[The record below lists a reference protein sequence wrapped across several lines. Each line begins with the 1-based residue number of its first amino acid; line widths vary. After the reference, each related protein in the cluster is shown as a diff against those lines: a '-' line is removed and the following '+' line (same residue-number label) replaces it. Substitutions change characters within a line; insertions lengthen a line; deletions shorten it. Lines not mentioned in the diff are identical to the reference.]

1 MIFGPSDICKILPRG
16 DGWVSGTF
24 QRDLGSTLADMRTG
38 VDLGGTKIEAVVVD
52 DGGCVLARQRMA
64 TPAGDYV
71 ATVAAIAT
79 LVGEVEAAAG
89 GGGSSLGIG
98 VPGSPSPT
106 TGLMR
111 NCNSTALNGQPLGV
125 DLTKAI
131 HRPVHMAN
139 DANCLALSEA
149 FDGAGKGVSTVF
161 GIILGTGVG
170 GGVVVDGHLV
180 QGINGVGGEWGHIPL
195 PWPAPTELPGDTCWC
210 SRSGCLETWLSGPA
224 LETQW
229 RDADGATMCATD
241 IASEHGDSEV
251 MQQWLDRLARATA
264 VVIDILDPDVIVV
277 GGGLN
282 AIDAIY
288 TDIPRR
294 WPQYVFSDEV
304 CTRIVPAMHGDS
316 SGVLGAARLG

>member
-1 MIFGPSDICKILPRG
+1 M
-16 DGWVSGTF
+16 
-24 QRDLGSTLADMRTG
+24 
-38 VDLGGTKIEAVVVD
+38 
-52 DGGCVLARQRMA
+52 
-64 TPAGDYV
+64 
-71 ATVAAIAT
+71 
-79 LVGEVEAAAG
+79 
-89 GGGSSLGIG
+89 
-98 VPGSPSPT
+98 
-106 TGLMR
+106 
-111 NCNSTALNGQPLGV
+111 
-125 DLTKAI
+125 
-131 HRPVHMAN
+131 
-139 DANCLALSEA
+139 
-149 FDGAGKGVSTVF
+149 
-161 GIILGTGVG
+161 
-170 GGVVVDGHLV
+170 VDGHLV